1 MKRNPETTIRRLV
14 YIALILSTVW
24 VSVMGYHQVEQS
36 RRDRIRD
43 LSTWLSKKEI
53 SHLIRFHGTDA
64 LKVTR
69 DEVYIYRGE
78 KWIPV
83 LKRHQG

>member
-1 MKRNPETTIRRLV
+1 MRNGKLTIRR
-14 YIALILSTVW
+14 ALYAALFLSAIW
-24 VSVMGYHQVEQS
+24 VSAMGYRQVEQA
-36 RRDRIRD
+36 RVEKAYD

-64 LKVTR
+64 LKVTQ
-69 DEVYIYRGE
+69 DEVYIYRGDR
-78 KWIPV
+78 WIPV

>member
-1 MKRNPETTIRRLV
+1 MRNAKATARRAL
-14 YIALILSTVW
+14 YIALLFGAIS
-24 VSVMGYHQVEQS
+24 VSVMGYHQIEQS
-36 RRDRIRD
+36 RRDNVHD

-69 DEVYIYRGE
+69 DEVYIFRDGR
-78 KWIPV
+78 WVPV
-83 LKRHQG
+83 KKRQQG